1 MIGAMPERPAGPGLC
16 PLLREAA
23 LPLALFSGVAH
34 GGAAVV
40 VGLMVVGV
48 VPGGA
53 GGVMLLLWS
62 VFSLFVSLVGYR
74 RMEEH
79 RRREMLSA
87 LAVSGMPKLAS
98 KVIALYPRPVEN
110 PEITEVFE
118 LYRRAQASLQEGDHR
133 GTGEAIKRGVALA
146 DELLVVGEASVR
158 IDEDQVPRKG
168 DGSWN

>member
-1 MIGAMPERPAGPGLC
+1 M
-16 PLLREAA
+16 
-23 LPLALFSGVAH
+23 
-34 GGAAVV
+34 

-118 LYRRAQASLQEGDHR
+118 LYRRAQASLEEGDHR
-133 GTGEAIKRGVALA
+133 GTGEAIERGVALA